1 MKKNVNAGTSPVP
14 ECSGTRYRTELL
26 NAGMSMPAGGIGLDA
41 DAQLCLIVRTCSVV
55 FNGKTTNTAQLK
67 SRYFRHQEGL
77 TRHRRKLHSDQKS
90 FRCSQCAAAF
100 AFNYDLT
107 RHMRR
112 AHRRPPP
119 PPETAGDQQLV
130 EEGEVV
136 YLCQPPVETAAVFV
150 GGRIT

>member
-1 MKKNVNAGTSPVP
+1 V
-14 ECSGTRYRTELL
+14 
-26 NAGMSMPAGGIGLDA
+26 I
-41 DAQLCLIVRTCSVV
+41 
-55 FNGKTTNTAQLK
+55 FNGETTNTAQLK

-77 TRHRRKLHSDQKS
+77 TRHLRKLHSDQKS

-107 RHMRR
+107 RHIRR
-112 AHRRPPP
+112 AHHRRPPP

-136 YLCQPPVETAAVFV
+136 YLCQPPVETAAVIV

>member
-1 MKKNVNAGTSPVP
+1 M
-14 ECSGTRYRTELL
+14 RIR
-26 NAGMSMPAGGIGLDA
+26 IQ
-41 DAQLCLIVRTCSVV
+41 QLKLMRIRIQHLKLMRIRMR
-55 FNGKTTNTAQLK
+55 FRIHNLGETTNTAQLK

-107 RHMRR
+107 RHIRR
-112 AHRRPPP
+112 AHHRPPP
-119 PPETAGDQQLV
+119 PPIETAGDQQLV

-136 YLCQPPVETAAVFV
+136 YLCQPPVETAAVIV
-150 GGRIT
+150 GGRTIWKFRCFFHFQCFGFVLVFLPDL